1 MKKSRGI
8 ISLVLVALLIA
19 AMAFTLFVGL
29 DKNGTGQA
37 KHIKQGLDLAGGVSI
52 TYQAVEKNPSAEDM
66 ADTVYKLQKRVET
79 YSTEASVYQEGD
91 NRINIEIPGVSNA
104 TEILEDLGKPGSLVF
119 KDQNEKEVLAGTDVK
134 SAKAVSGQDQTTGA
148 LDYQVEL
155 VLTSAGSTKFA
166 DATAANVGKQ
176 ISIIYDGNVISAPV
190 VNEAITGGTA
200 YISGME
206 SYEEAEE
213 LASFIRIGGLSL
225 ELEELHSK
233 IVGAQLGA
241 DAIRTSLIAAII
253 GLFIVFI
260 LMCVV
265 YRLPGFASSIA
276 LLIYTAL
283 VLMAVNAFDITLTLP
298 GIAGIILGIG
308 MAVDANVIIFARTKE
323 EIAAGVS
330 VYSALKNG
338 FKKAFSAI
346 FDGNIT
352 TFIAA
357 IVLLAFGSGT
367 VKGFAYTLAIGI
379 LCSMFSALLVTRWII
394 FALYAVGLQDE
405 KYYGSKK
412 ETKKIDFLKNRK
424 ISFAIVGVI
433 LVVGLATMGINAG
446 RGKGAFQYGL
456 EFKGGTA
463 ATVTFDKAYTIE
475 EIDATIVPK
484 VEALVNDANVQTQK
498 VANSNAIIIK
508 TQTMDED
515 TRAKF
520 EKMMQDE
527 FGVKE
532 TVEFENVSGTISSE
546 MTKDAIMALLI
557 ATICMLIY
565 IWIRFKDIR
574 FGTSAVLALLHDVF
588 LVVTFYAI
596 SRISLGNTF
605 IACILTI
612 VGYSINSTIVIFDRI
627 REKLAEQK
635 KKDTIDDVV
644 NGAINDT
651 MTRSIYT
658 NITTLVMIVVLYIL
672 GVSSIKEFALPL
684 IVGVIGGTFSS
695 ICVTGPL
702 WRMMRNMGNSGK

>member
-8 ISLVLVALLIA
+8 ISLILTVVLIA
-19 AMAFTLFVGL
+19 AMMFTLFIGL
-29 DKNGTGQA
+29 DKNGTGA
-37 KHIKQGLDLAGGVSI
+37 ARHIKQGLDLAGGVSI
-52 TYQAVEKNPSAEDM
+52 TYQAVDENPSAEDM
-66 ADTVYKLQKRVET
+66 SDTVYKLQKRVET
-79 YSTEASVYQEGD
+79 YSTEASVYQEGS

-104 TEILEDLGKPGSLVF
+104 TEILEELGKPGSLAF
-119 KDQNEKEVLAGTDVK
+119 FDENEQQVLAGTDVK

-148 LDYQVEL
+148 VEYQVEL
-155 VLTSAGSTKFA
+155 VLTSTGSTKFA
-166 DATAANVGKQ
+166 EATSANVGKQ
-176 ISIIYDGNVISAPV
+176 ISIVYDEEVISAPV

-206 SYEEAEE
+206 SFEEAEE

-233 IVGAQLGA
+233 IVGAQLGT
-241 DAIRTSLIAAII
+241 DAIRTSLLAAII
-253 GLFIVFI
+253 GLIIIFI

-276 LLIYTAL
+276 LIIYTAL
-283 VLMAVNAFDITLTLP
+283 VLMAINAFDITLTLP

-308 MAVDANVIIFARTKE
+308 MAVDANVIIFARVRE
-323 EIAAGVS
+323 EIGQGVS
-330 VYSALKNG
+330 VHSALKNG
-338 FKKAFSAI
+338 FRKAFSAI

-367 VKGFAYTLAIGI
+367 VKGYAYTLAIGI
-379 LCSMFSALLVTRWII
+379 FCSMVTALVVTRWII
-394 FALYAVGLQDE
+394 YSLYAVGFKDE
-405 KYYGSKK
+405 KFYGSQK
-412 ETKKIDFLKNRK
+412 ERKPRNFLGKSK

-433 LVVGLATMGINAG
+433 LVVGIATMSINAG
-446 RGKGAFQYGL
+446 NGAFQYGL

-463 ATVTFDKAYTIE
+463 ATVTFDKEYTIE
-475 EIDATIVPK
+475 EIDSTIVPK
-484 VEALVNDANVQTQK
+484 VEELINDANVQTQK
-498 VANSNAIIIK
+498 VAGSNAVIIK
-508 TQTMDED
+508 TQNMNEE
-515 TRAKF
+515 TRAEF
-520 EKMMQDE
+520 EKLMHDE

-532 TVEFENVSGTISSE
+532 TVEFETVSGTISSE
-546 MTKDAIMALLI
+546 MTRDAIVALII
-557 ATICMLIY
+557 ASVCMLLY

-635 KKDTIDDVV
+635 KKETIDDVV

-658 NITTLVMIVVLYIL
+658 NLTTLVMIVILYIL

-702 WRMMRNMGNSGK
+702 WRMMRKLGKNGK